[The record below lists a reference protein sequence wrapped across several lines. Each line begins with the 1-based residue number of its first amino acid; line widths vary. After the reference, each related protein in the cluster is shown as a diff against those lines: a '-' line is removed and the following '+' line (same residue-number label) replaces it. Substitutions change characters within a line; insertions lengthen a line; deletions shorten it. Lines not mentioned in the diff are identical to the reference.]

1 MIILQLLLEDVLHAT
16 LNGVEV
22 LGGGDVVLAAVLPA
36 GDGKILGHDAV
47 DIDGVNTGL
56 LEALGESDKLGGI
69 VELATLD
76 KTTGPSEDGGNG
88 VGRGLVA
95 LLVFTVV
102 AGDSAMGGFRL
113 EGLAIGSD
121 EDGGHETERAEALG
135 NYIGLNITVIVCDCM
150 LVSVCGETCQSSK

>member
-22 LGGGDVVLAAVLPA
+22 LGGGDVVLAAVLAA
-36 GDGKILGHDAV
+36 GNGKILSHDAV
-47 DIDGVNTGL
+47 NIDGVNAGL
-56 LEALGESDKLGGI
+56 LEALGESDELGGV

-102 AGDSAMGGFRL
+102 AGDGAVGGFRL
-113 EGLAIGSD
+113 ERLAVGGD
-121 EDGGHETERAEALG
+121 EDGGHETEGAEALG
-135 NYIGLNITVIVCDCM
+135 DDIGLDITIVVCECV
-150 LVSVCGETCQSSK
+150 LVSVCGENCQSSK